1 MKRIT
6 AIALAALLLTALQA
20 PALASDA
27 QGPPCSDFGGSGDA
41 TYFGTESSATVS
53 VTIGVPA
60 GTCTRPD
67 VAYTLHVLDASG
79 TTQIASQTPAVAAGN
94 TSVSFSITFGAPT
107 PSAVCIFVTSEI
119 TVTTSD
125 GTTAVHTADRA
136 PNSGCVFLARNGP
149 PPGSEWFD

>member
-79 TTQIASQTPAVAAGN
+79 TTQIASQTPAVGVGS
-94 TSVSFSITFGAPT
+94 TSVSFSIAFGAPT

-119 TVTTSD
+119 TVTTPD
-125 GTTAVHTADRA
+125 GTRAVQTADRA
-136 PNSGCVFLARNGP
+136 PDTSCLPLVRGGAP
-149 PPGSEWFD
+149 PDVEWFN